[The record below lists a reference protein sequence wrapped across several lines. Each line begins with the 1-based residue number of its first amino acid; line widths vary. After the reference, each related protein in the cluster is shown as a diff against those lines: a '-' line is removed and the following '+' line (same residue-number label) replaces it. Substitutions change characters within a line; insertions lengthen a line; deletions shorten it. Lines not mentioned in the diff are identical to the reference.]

1 MSGPQHTEENPFVGR
16 FVGEA
21 FMPPVGF
28 PSAQTP
34 REG

>member
-1 MSGPQHTEENPFVGR
+1 MPGPEHSEGHPFIGR

-28 PSAQTP
+28 PPPQTS